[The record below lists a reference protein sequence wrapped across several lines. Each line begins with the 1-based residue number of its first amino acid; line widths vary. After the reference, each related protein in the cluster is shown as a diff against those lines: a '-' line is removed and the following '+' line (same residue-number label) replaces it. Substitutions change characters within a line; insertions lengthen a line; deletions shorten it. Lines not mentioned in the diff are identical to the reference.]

1 MGPSNHAVREHRTFA
16 WGKFMKKL
24 SFCGWALLLALCM
37 SVPAFSQ
44 GGFFAAV
51 SGTVTDASKA
61 LIPGVSVK
69 ATAVDTGIVTDA
81 VSNESGSYNFSNL
94 APGRYTLSASLPGFQ
109 TRTLTDVNLSQN
121 TTSRYNFELT
131 VSGVNTQVEVQVSA
145 DTILAS
151 QGASIGTVLN
161 EQRIRDLPLVG
172 NNVLN
177 LITVLA
183 GIENIA
189 ADNAVF
195 GREATTFAG
204 VSAQNVSIVRDGIQ
218 VQDNRYPNGINSVTT
233 INPDLVGEIRLILTP
248 VDVEIGRGN
257 GTIQYSTRSGTN
269 RYSGSAVWS
278 FRNTALDPNTWVNN
292 RNQTVPV
299 GSPAGTLPVATVR
312 NWSNVH
318 QGTISFGGPIVRN
331 KTFFFGL
338 FDIYANRSRALTT
351 VSVPTP
357 CARLGI
363 FRYFNGWGNGNLFTN
378 KNETSP
384 ANAVYP
390 SVLADGTP
398 INPMNN
404 GATTPGG
411 LPPGWNPNTPYDPSL
426 QYISVFGK
434 LQSNPTT
441 ADCSDAPINMTTLV
455 PNGVNIASPSL
466 AADGSNGWDLFRK
479 QMDPTG
485 FMAKQLAI
493 SPAPNYFG
501 GNNTDGL
508 NTASYRL
515 LNSFR
520 GLDNLFGVGEGTG
533 DRTQYNVKVDHNFS
547 SNHKANVNVTYERV
561 SSDDIK
567 GVLDGMVSNT
577 NFRRPTVV
585 SMGFTSTLSSTLLNE
600 ARFGMR
606 RQGTN
611 VVAPWDR
618 NDPEIDAR
626 LEELLPARINGFLV
640 IPNMAAFGFCIP
652 YFGGRPPGGC
662 GGVTDTARDRTPTN
676 TYADTLSWT
685 KGAHAFKF
693 GGELR
698 SNSSETTQTATGF
711 FGTPMYARPTGGT
724 ITGTTQ
730 PTTGGTAIAGTNP
743 NMAFLTNA
751 APTGG
756 VNGNAANARTLANY
770 LAGSLGNV
778 QHLFIV
784 TSPDQIDFDNPANN
798 TWSDFRT
805 QEFTGTKIVQK
816 EFNAFFKDDFKISR
830 NWTLNL
836 GVRWDYFGVP
846 YLESGLTNRVIGGL
860 AGAFGV
866 SGSSFDDW
874 MQPGIRA
881 DVSKFEF
888 VGKNS
893 PNPGETLYPND
904 YNNFSPGVGFA
915 WQVPWFGEG
924 RTTVRGGY
932 QVTYQGGG
940 RYNTLQPF
948 LAGAPGNSLAQQS
961 NWTNV
966 YKDLTNVDA
975 ALLPLTPSVL
985 PLQPVPLDVRT
996 ATYTPFD
1003 DNYVAP
1009 YVQNLNLSVTR
1020 SMNRYVTLDVRY
1032 VGTLSRKQFSTTN
1045 LNTANFLYNG
1055 LLEELQRVRTGTEIT
1070 KTASDPKSLLDKMF
1084 QGINLCAAA
1093 GSCSALPAG
1102 QSFGAVGT
1110 TTGTGL
1116 NAVYQSAALQMRSRT
1131 TFQSDLAN
1139 GDFPGIADT
1148 LSDLNYSTAGVNAS
1162 LPAIAP
1168 GTVGAVLRYANTNY
1182 PGQFPDNFVVANP
1195 QFNNV
1200 NLQNNNGYSNYHSL
1214 QVQTSIRPIHGL
1226 SGQFTYSWSKNLGLG
1241 AITDP
1246 TNRAAD
1252 YTNINSNPTHSLR
1265 TNGTIELPIGPN
1277 KLLLGNSSGFL
1288 ARALER
1294 WQLGLIY
1301 NLTSGAPVSITAT
1314 TMLYGNGVPDVV
1326 YPVDFN
1332 KLKEV
1337 RWGTVNGA
1345 FLEGRYFDNN
1355 DTFVKVDDPVCGTV
1369 TSLQNLN
1376 NVVNGV
1382 QTRCS
1387 LNALAMAVP
1396 AGTAGAIDREF
1407 ADGQIRPSVIVLQ
1420 HAQPG
1425 KKGNLGNNT
1434 IIGLGSYRFDA
1445 NLGKTF
1451 QISESK
1457 SVQVRFDA
1465 QNVLNHPQPATP
1477 TFSITGNDYFGRI
1490 ATKAGGRALQGQLRF
1505 SF

>member
-1 MGPSNHAVREHRTFA
+1 
-16 WGKFMKKL
+16 MKRL
-24 SFCGWALLLALCM
+24 FPIAAMMLLAFSLC
-37 SVPAFSQ
+37 VTAYGQ
-44 GGFFAAV
+44 GGFFSTV
-51 SGTVTDASKA
+51 SGTVTDSSKA
-61 LIPGVSVK
+61 LIPGVTIK
-69 ATAVDTGIVTDA
+69 AKNVDTGIEATA
-81 VSNESGSYNFSNL
+81 ISNEAGAYTFNSLASGK
-94 APGRYTLSASLPGFQ
+94 YTLTASLPGFQ
-109 TRTLTDVNLSQN
+109 AKSYTDIVLSQN
-121 TTSRYNFELT
+121 TAFRYNFELS
-131 VSGVNTQVEVQVSA
+131 VSGVNTQVEVSISA
-145 DTILAS
+145 DTILATS
-151 QGASIGTVLN
+151 GASIGTVLG
-161 EQRIRDLPLVG
+161 EQKIRDLPLVG

-189 ADNAVF
+189 ADNVVF

-204 VSAQNVSIVRDGIQ
+204 VGAQNISIVRDGIQ

-269 RYSGSAVWS
+269 KYSGSAVWS
-278 FRNTALDPNTWVNN
+278 FRNTALDPNTWANN

-299 GSPAGTLPVATVR
+299 GSPAGTVPVATVR

-318 QGTISFGGPIVRN
+318 QGTVSFGGPIIRN

-351 VSVPTP
+351 VTVPTP

-363 FRYFNGWGNGNLFTN
+363 FRYFNGWGNGNIFSG
-378 KNETSP
+378 KNETS
-384 ANAVYP
+384 ATAAAFP
-390 SVLADGTP
+390 SVRPDGTP
-398 INPMNN
+398 VNPKDN

-411 LPPGWNPNTPYDPSL
+411 LPPGWNTATPYDASL
-426 QYISVFGK
+426 QYISVFGA
-434 LQSNPTT
+434 LQSKPTA

-455 PNGVNIASPSL
+455 PNGVTPGASGAAIATN
-466 AADGSNGWDLFRK
+466 GSNGWDLYRK

-485 FMAKQLAI
+485 FMAKQLAF
-493 SPAPNYFG
+493 SPAPNMYETG
-501 GNNTDGL
+501 DGL
-508 NTASYRL
+508 NLAGFRV
-515 LNSFR
+515 LNKFR

-567 GVLDGMVSNT
+567 GVLPGMVSNE

-585 SMGFTSTLSSTLLNE
+585 STGFTSTLSSTLLNE

-618 NDPEIDAR
+618 GNAEVDAMLNDI
-626 LEELLPARINGFLV
+626 LPAPVNGFLV
-640 IPNMAAFGFCIP
+640 IPNMSFGGGVTICIP

-685 KGAHAFKF
+685 RGAHAFKF

-711 FGTPMYARPTGGT
+711 FGTPMYARPTSGT

-730 PTTGGTAIAGTNP
+730 PTTGATAISNTNTA
-743 NMAFLTNA
+743 MQYML
-751 APTGG
+751 
-756 VNGNAANARTLANY
+756 NGNAGNARSFANY
-770 LAGSLGNV
+770 LAGSLNNV
-778 QHLFIV
+778 QHLYIV
-784 TSPDQIDFDNPANN
+784 TDPSQINFDDPSQN

-805 QEFTGTKIVQK
+805 RTHTGTKIVQK
-816 EFNAFFKDDFKISR
+816 EFNAFFKDDFKVSR
-830 NWTLNL
+830 NWTINL

-866 SGSSFDDW
+866 SGTSFDNW

-893 PNPGETLYPND
+893 PNPNETLYPND
-904 YNNFSPGVGFA
+904 YNNFSPGIGFA
-915 WQVPWFGEG
+915 WQVPWLGEG

-948 LAGAPGNSLAQQS
+948 LAGAPGNSLAQLS

-966 YKDLTNVDA
+966 YKDLTSIDA
-975 ALLPLTPSVL
+975 TALPVTPSAL
-985 PLQPVPLDVRT
+985 PLQPVPLNIRT

-1003 DNYVAP
+1003 DNLVNP
-1009 YVQNLNLSVTR
+1009 YVQNLNLSVVRT
-1020 SMNRYVTLDVRY
+1020 MNRYVTMDVRY
-1032 VGTLSRKQFSTTN
+1032 VGTLSRKQYTTTN
-1045 LNTANFLYNG
+1045 LNTNNFLYNG
-1055 LLEELQRVRTGTEIT
+1055 LFDELNRVRTGTEIS
-1070 KTASDPKSLLDKMF
+1070 KSASDPKSLLERMF
-1084 QGINLCAAA
+1084 EGINLCAGA
-1093 GSCSALPAG
+1093 GSCAALPTG

-1110 TTGTGL
+1110 TTGTGA
-1116 NAVYQSAALQMRSRT
+1116 NAVYQSAALQLRSRT
-1131 TFQSDLAN
+1131 DLQNNLAN
-1139 GDFPGIADT
+1139 GAFNALAGTI
-1148 LSDLNYSTAGVNAS
+1148 SNLNYAAAGSNLS
-1162 LPAIAP
+1162 LPAIPA
-1168 GTVGAVLRYANTNY
+1168 GTVGGVLRYANTRY
-1182 PGQFPDNFVVANP
+1182 PGQFPENFVSTNP
-1195 QFNNV
+1195 QFSAV

-1214 QVQTSIRPIHGL
+1214 QVQSTIRPIHGM

-1246 TNRAAD
+1246 TNRAQD
-1252 YTNINSNPTHSLR
+1252 YTNINGNPTHSFR

-1277 KLLLGNSSGFL
+1277 KLLLGNSSGVI

-1301 NLTSGAPVSITAT
+1301 NLSSGAPTSITAT
-1314 TMLYGNGVPDVV
+1314 SMLYGNGVPDVV
-1326 YPVDFN
+1326 VPVDFN
-1332 KLKEV
+1332 KIRGV
-1337 RWGTVNGA
+1337 RWGIQQGIN
-1345 FLEGRYFDNN
+1345 LEGRYYDTNN
-1355 DTFVKVDDPVCGTV
+1355 TFVKIDDPQCFNV
-1369 TSLQNLN
+1369 TNAQNLSGLVPLTGTPN
-1376 NVVNGV
+1376 L
-1382 QTRCS
+1382 RCS
-1387 LNALAMAVP
+1387 LGALAMAVP

-1407 ADGQIRPSVIVLQ
+1407 EDGQIRPSVIVLQ
-1420 HAQPG
+1420 TPLPG
-1425 KKGNLGNNT
+1425 KKGTLGNNT

-1445 NLGKTF
+1445 NLSKSF
-1451 QISESK
+1451 QITESK
-1457 SVQVRFDA
+1457 SVQIRFDA
-1465 QNVLNHPQPATP
+1465 QNVLNHPQPGGP
-1477 TFSITGNDYFGRI
+1477 NLSINAGDDFGRI
-1490 ATKAGGRALQGQLRF
+1490 STKAGGRALQGQLRF